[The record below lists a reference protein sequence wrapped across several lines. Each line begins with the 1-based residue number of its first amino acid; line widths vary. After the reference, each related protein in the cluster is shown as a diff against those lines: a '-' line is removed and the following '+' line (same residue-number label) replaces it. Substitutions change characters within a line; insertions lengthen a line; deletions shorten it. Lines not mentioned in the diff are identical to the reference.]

1 VEPTISYALN
11 GDVAIA
17 YEVIGEGPVDLLYLA
32 PINNL
37 EIVWENPHYARFLR
51 RLTDFSRVILMDRRG
66 TGLSDRFSPHDL
78 PPIEDLADDI
88 VAVLDAVGSKRA
100 VLFGF
105 SDAGTQCAMVA
116 ATRPERAM
124 GLVLFA
130 ASASGKQQ
138 VDYEG
143 QWSEEEWDSYLDL
156 VRTSY
161 GTEEFAKATLEM
173 FIPSHV
179 DDGRVTSWW
188 TRWWRLSTSRNGNLE
203 IERINR
209 EIDIRATIEAID
221 VPTLILHRT
230 DDRIEPVDGSRW
242 IASKMPAAAFVELAG
257 GDHIP
262 WAGDQD
268 AVTDRLEAFVRQLR
282 GSADVADRVLATVL
296 FTDIVEST
304 QKAATL
310 GDAAWKAILARHDE
324 FARRE
329 VERFRGRYVNTT
341 GDGLLATFDGPA
353 RAVRCAQ
360 AIAEATKPLGLEV
373 RAGCHT
379 GEIELEGDDIRG
391 LAVHIGARVA
401 TNANASE
408 IWVSSTVKDL
418 TAGSGLVFEDMGEH
432 VLKGV
437 PDQWHLFKVVA

>member
-1 VEPTISYALN
+1 MEPTISYALN

-17 YEVIGEGPVDLLYLA
+17 YEVIGDGPVDLLYLA

-88 VAVLDAVGSKRA
+88 VAVLDAAGSKRA

-105 SDAGTQCAMVA
+105 SDAGAQCAMVA
-116 ATRPERAM
+116 ATHPERTM

-143 QWSEEEWDSYLDL
+143 QWTEKEWDSYLDL

-161 GTEEFAKATLEM
+161 GTEEYAKATLEM
-173 FIPSHV
+173 FIPSHA

-188 TRWWRLSTSRNGNLE
+188 ARFQRLSTSRNGNLE

-209 EIDIRATIEAID
+209 ELDIRATIEAID

-230 DDRIEPVDGSRW
+230 DDQIEPIGGSRW
-242 IASKMPAAAFVELAG
+242 IASKLPAALFVELPG
-257 GDHIP
+257 RDHLP

-268 AVTDRLEAFVRQLR
+268 ALTDRLEAFIGQLR
-282 GSADVADRVLATVL
+282 GSIEVADRVLATVL

-304 QKAATL
+304 RKAATL
-310 GDAAWKAILARHDE
+310 GDVAWKALLARHDE

-353 RAVRCAQ
+353 RAVRCAL
-360 AIAEATKPLGLEV
+360 AIGEATRPLGLEV

-401 TNANASE
+401 ANANASE